1 MYSEKSSVTA
11 FLSVE
16 GDRSL
21 HMMYQVIIPAAG
33 QGKRMKAGRN
43 KLLLELE
50 GRPILI
56 HTLEVFERDADCDEI
71 ILAVHPDDKS
81 IFEELTVNYGIT
93 KARKMVLG
101 GKERQHS
108 VYNALKSAENSHMV
122 LVHDGAR
129 PFVTGD
135 VIEKLVKKAEEMGAA
150 IAAAPVKDTIK
161 KAAEGIVQETIERS
175 SLWQVQTPQ
184 AFSHNLLMEAHQRAE
199 EDAFTGTD
207 DASLVERLGRKVG
220 IVESDYDNIKITT
233 PEDLYFAEAIL
244 AKRRQI

>member
-1 MYSEKSSVTA
+1 MK
-11 FLSVE
+11 
-16 GDRSL
+16 
-21 HMMYQVIIPAAG
+21 YQVIIPAAG

-56 HTLEVFERDADCDEI
+56 HTLEIFERDTDCEEI
-71 ILAVHPDDKS
+71 LLAVHADDKES
-81 IFEELTVNYGIT
+81 FEKLTAKHRIT
-93 KARKMVLG
+93 KVRKMVLG

-108 VYNALKSAENSHMV
+108 VYNALKSAENNLMV

-129 PFVTGD
+129 PFVTGE
-135 VIEKLVKKAEEMGAA
+135 VIKELVKKAGEMGAS

-184 AFSHNLLMEAHQRAE
+184 AFCHSLLMGAHQRAE
-199 EDAFTGTD
+199 EDSFTGTD
-207 DASLVERLGRKVG
+207 DASLVERLGEKVG